1 MTERMIS
8 AINREQRLFTGDDLK
23 QIAEE
28 ITGE

>member
-1 MTERMIS
+1 MIS